1 MKKNDCINN
10 NNFQFHNFEKKKLKE
25 KININH
31 SQLEKDIFILIN
43 YIRTNPL
50 EFSKN
55 FQNKEN
61 EERSEVINF
70 LQDIYNKEML
80 VPFEEIPEISAAA
93 RNLLINIA
101 LNDKKYHNL
110 NLKNIKPETLNL
122 RTRLSN
128 YGHRTGRIFET
139 VVFKTDN
146 PEDIVNHII
155 IDEKGRNMLLSNKMK
170 YIGVACDILPSN
182 IICSVIDIV
191 QDFIPYKN
199 DSEIYHNTKVE
210 KNYEKYDNYNNYNN
224 YGLKGQ
230 YYINKNNNE
239 YPRSSINDY
248 NYDNYD
254 NNIDNLKLKLDIR
267 EKDINENNN
276 PNMNIIINN
285 NNEDYMSNLY
295 LNKHNQRKNNIY
307 IHNNE
312 YYKTPKKMGSM
323 DISVDK
329 KNFFSPKS
337 INSYN
342 IIINNKIIPR
352 KNNSNNI
359 NLIKKSVNGNN
370 TTNNN
375 KINDDDKNIFTMAG
389 RTCKEQQEVIEIS
402 SKMNLNK
409 SKSVCSFDFNLNNSK
424 LNNKNKFQ
432 RLNPKEKLEIL
443 HKINQRNKNPKSL
456 SINNKELEKLKNTN
470 NGLNKKNSYNLD
482 NIDDN
487 KKNISSYFINNG
499 DYNLNFDFDKNN
511 EYINTN
517 RVNTCVSKMNDSSN
531 LANFCRSPSYNET
544 KSNFE
549 FNEEYSKH
557 KINEI
562 KNDLLIFKN
571 QIKRELKDEVKNE
584 IKAEIK
590 NEISINQNKKKPN
603 SIKVE
608 QDYEINN
615 MINNKRKM
623 NKDDNTQN
631 NNKIN
636 LIDDEIYY
644 KKNNSNYFIKNK
656 VRNRCSSE
664 EKFIYAK
671 NNINIP
677 LNNNDKERRSFNPQI
692 YAKNSVIENNMK
704 DKYRKSYEQLNDMPN
719 NISNNNINHSV
730 NQYNMNKNISND
742 LKMNLH
748 YNDGHK
754 AKNRQQIKKLIRL
767 YNMAKD
773 SKRNQ
778 SKFINDNMYDI
789 INNNKSISNIC
800 FDSNNKNNTN
810 NNNENMDNIEKDNNN
825 IKNNKNENIFNKGYI
840 FQKKYERVKPKGNF
854 YKYIKSNSNKN
865 SVSSNTNIQ
874 NIEDKNKINDYN
886 KNEKNEYLSIKED
899 NKEKEN
905 IKKRM
910 NNYNSMNDI
919 IPTGKFIEE
928 NNNTNKNLNDNMS
941 IKSYADKNMI
951 YKKERRKERNPSA
964 IISNAE
970 KKDIINIIKNN
981 IDNEGK
987 YFENYNLKTPNQT
1000 QKIKQY
1006 EINNYDKRPN
1016 ILINSNNNTSKASSF
1031 YNDNTPYQCFPL
1043 NYKNINNQEQINN
1056 KDDNKI

>member
-1 MKKNDCINN
+1 MNKNGYINN
-10 NNFQFHNFEKKKLKE
+10 DNFHIHNYEKKKFKE
-25 KININH
+25 KININL
-31 SQLEKDIFILIN
+31 SQIEKDIFILIN

-55 FQNKEN
+55 FQNKQN
-61 EERSEVINF
+61 EECMEIINF
-70 LQDIYNKEML
+70 LKDIYNKEML

-139 VVFKTDN
+139 VVFNTDN
-146 PEDIVNHII
+146 PEDIVNHIL

-191 QDFIPYKN
+191 QDFIPYN
-199 DSEIYHNTKVE
+199 NNSEVYHNAKFE
-210 KNYEKYDNYNNYNN
+210 NNYEKYDNYNNYD
-224 YGLKGQ
+224 LKGQ
-230 YYINKNNNE
+230 YYINNKNNE

-248 NYDNYD
+248 NYDN
-254 NNIDNLKLKLDIR
+254 NIDNLKLKLDVR

-285 NNEDYMSNLY
+285 NHEEYIPNLF
-295 LNKHNQRKNNIY
+295 LNKHSNQRKNNIY
-307 IHNNE
+307 LHNNE
-312 YYKTPKKMGSM
+312 YYKTPKKSGSM
-323 DISVDK
+323 DISGDK
-329 KNFFSPKS
+329 KNYFSPRS

-359 NLIKKSVNGNN
+359 NLIKKSVNSTN

-375 KINDDDKNIFTMAG
+375 KNNDDDKNIFTMAG

-424 LNNKNKFQ
+424 LNNKSKFQ

-456 SINNKELEKLKNTN
+456 STNNKELEKIKNSN
-470 NGLNKKNSYNLD
+470 NSFIKKNSYKL

-487 KKNISSYFINNG
+487 KRNISSYFINNG

-511 EYINTN
+511 EYCNTN
-517 RVNTCVSKMNDSSN
+517 RVNTCASKMNDSSN
-531 LANFCRSPSYNET
+531 LANFFKSPSYNES

-562 KNDLLIFKN
+562 KNDLLIFKD
-571 QIKRELKDEVKNE
+571 QIKKELKDEVKNE

-590 NEISINQNKKKPN
+590 SEISINQNKKKPN

-608 QDYEINN
+608 QDYEIKN

-623 NKDDNTQN
+623 NKDDNSQN

-644 KKNNSNYFIKNK
+644 KKKNSNYFIKNK

-671 NNINIP
+671 NNINIS

-692 YAKNSVIENNMK
+692 YAKNIVIENNMK
-704 DKYRKSYEQLNDMPN
+704 DKYRKSYEQLNDKPN
-719 NISNNNINHSV
+719 NIPNNINYSV
-730 NQYNMNKNISND
+730 NQYNMNNNNSNALKKNSY
-742 LKMNLH
+742 

-754 AKNRQQIKKLIRL
+754 AKNKQQIKKLIRL
-767 YNMAKD
+767 YNIAKD

-778 SKFINDNMYDI
+778 SKFINDNIYDI

-800 FDSNNKNNTN
+800 FDNNNKN
-810 NNNENMDNIEKDNNN
+810 NNNENTDNTEKDNNN
-825 IKNNKNENIFNKGYI
+825 ISKNKKKENIFIKGYI

-854 YKYIKSNSNKN
+854 YKYIKNNSNKN
-865 SVSSNTNIQ
+865 SVSSNAIIH
-874 NIEDKNKINDYN
+874 NIEEKNKTNDY
-886 KNEKNEYLSIKED
+886 KKEKNEYLSINEN
-899 NKEKEN
+899 NKGKEN
-905 IKKRM
+905 VNKGT
-910 NNYNSMNDI
+910 NNYNSINDI
-919 IPTGKFIEE
+919 LQTGKFIEE
-928 NNNTNKNLNDNMS
+928 KNNNTNKNLNDNMS

-964 IISNAE
+964 TFISNSE
-970 KKDIINIIKNN
+970 KNDIINIIKNN

-987 YFENYNLKTPNQT
+987 YLENYNLKTPNQT

-1006 EINNYDKRPN
+1006 EINYNDNRSN
-1016 ILINSNNNTSKASSF
+1016 ISTKSNNNKSKTTSF
-1031 YNDNTPYQCFPL
+1031 YNDNIPYQCFPL
-1043 NYKNINNQEQINN
+1043 NYTNINNHE
-1056 KDDNKI
+1056 